1 MKEGDALK
9 RRDGFTMIEAVV
21 IVAVLAILAG
31 IVTPLVVREV
41 AKSKVSRVRNDMEA
55 IATAFNQ
62 YYVDTS
68 FWPGRLAT
76 DRFAGAA
83 SSQAVMDTYTSLY
96 TDPTNLTGWDGPYLE
111 RGVLNGATM
120 QATKGAGNALTGLC
134 DPWKIQFR
142 IVYGAAGAAGAGAAG
157 AISVVS
163 AGPDRVFQTTDTNAL
178 MGEATGDDVVRV
190 ITRRA
195 R

>member
-1 MKEGDALK
+1 M
-9 RRDGFTMIEAVV
+9 

-41 AKSKVSRVRNDMEA
+41 AKSKVSRVKNDMEA

-62 YYVDTS
+62 YFVDTS
-68 FWPGRLAT
+68 FWPGRLTT

-111 RGVLNGATM
+111 RGVLNGAVM
-120 QATKGAGNALTGLC
+120 QTTEVAGTALAALAA
-134 DPWKIQFR
+134 PWKQNFR
-142 IVYGAAGAAGAGAAG
+142 VVYGAAGAAGAGAAG

-163 AGPDRVFQTTDTNAL
+163 AGPDRTFNTTDTDAL
-178 MGEATGDDVVRV
+178 MGEATGDDIVRV
-190 ITRRA
+190 VTRRA